1 MNFSSSGGSV
11 EELDI
16 IIRTLQ
22 KFGNDVVVVTAFSK
36 NNQIPHNLPYKI
48 VEENISATDLLGIQ
62 LAAIKLLKKYETQA
76 DFFHIDGHLFLY
88 GAGIYRR
95 LKGSV
100 PVAAL
105 FNSYLAGLPD
115 NLITS
120 FAYPTDGLIGKIK
133 KKIRYLA
140 ERYLGMWL
148 AKSIDLCAFVSP
160 PLQKVYENFGL
171 RAKRHMVI
179 GDLIDF
185 DSLKKENNIF
195 CGCYSERKSQDGL
208 IKILFSSRMIRGKGF
223 DLLLDGFSLVK
234 DKHKFRLIIG
244 GSGPDEHFV
253 VERIKKLSLE
263 PYVEIP
269 GWVAKEKLFDYYRQA
284 DIFAQVGWKPEG
296 TSISLL
302 YAMLF
307 GIPSILPRGGGLEWQ
322 AGNCAIY
329 VNNGNPEELASAI
342 ELLGNDESLR
352 KKLSDECYNRIGREQ
367 FNCDKMVGYLFN
379 EIEKINKRSKIT

>member
-120 FAYPTDGLIGKIK
+120 HLNNKAASDPAIRADGLNI
-133 KKIRYLA
+133 
-140 ERYLGMWL
+140 
-148 AKSIDLCAFVSP
+148 
-160 PLQKVYENFGL
+160 PLNKPG
-171 RAKRHMVI
+171 
-179 GDLIDF
+179 
-185 DSLKKENNIF
+185 
-195 CGCYSERKSQDGL
+195 SELMPVQ
-208 IKILFSSRMIRGKGF
+208 
-223 DLLLDGFSLVK
+223 
-234 DKHKFRLIIG
+234 
-244 GSGPDEHFV
+244 P
-253 VERIKKLSLE
+253 
-263 PYVEIP
+263 
-269 GWVAKEKLFDYYRQA
+269 
-284 DIFAQVGWKPEG
+284 
-296 TSISLL
+296 
-302 YAMLF
+302 
-307 GIPSILPRGGGLEWQ
+307 
-322 AGNCAIY
+322 
-329 VNNGNPEELASAI
+329 
-342 ELLGNDESLR
+342 
-352 KKLSDECYNRIGREQ
+352 
-367 FNCDKMVGYLFN
+367 
-379 EIEKINKRSKIT
+379 